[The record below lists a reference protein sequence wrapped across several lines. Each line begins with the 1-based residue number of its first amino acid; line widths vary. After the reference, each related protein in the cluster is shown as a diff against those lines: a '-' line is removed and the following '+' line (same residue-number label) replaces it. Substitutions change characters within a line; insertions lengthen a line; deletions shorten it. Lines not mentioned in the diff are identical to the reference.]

1 MMKEMYLNDLDRRR
15 SRTGCLVLL
24 GVLVVA
30 LLIAL
35 PLWWRRRGDDA
46 PPDARP
52 DAVPAVTETDDA
64 APPRRTGRE
73 RPAPAADDR
82 GREWLEEARA
92 AQSAEQYLRAR
103 ELGWQIL
110 DESNDPDAIEAAE
123 QLLGEVHIE
132 LVMTPR
138 PMPEKVDYTIQSGDT
153 LGGLARRFG
162 TTVELIK
169 RGNRLTGPMIRVGDR
184 LRILQ
189 ADFSMEVSKS
199 RNDLVLKI
207 NDRFFKRYRVGTG
220 EYERTPEG
228 DFKITERIAQPT
240 WWRQDGRAI
249 PYGTTN
255 NVLGTHWL
263 SIDVPGYGLHGT
275 WEPESIGYQSSAG
288 CVRLLNE
295 DIEELYTLVPV
306 GVPVTITE

>member
-1 MMKEMYLNDLDRRR
+1 MMTDMYLNDLDRRR

-24 GVLVVA
+24 GAVVLA
-30 LLIAL
+30 LLLAL
-35 PLWWRRRGDDA
+35 PFWWRRRADDA
-46 PPDARP
+46 PPPAEI
-52 DAVPAVTETDDA
+52 AVMPEETASVAEPSSPKPGSD
-64 APPRRTGRE
+64 RRL
-73 RPAPAADDR
+73 PAADDR
-82 GREWLEEARA
+82 GREWLTEARA
-92 AQSAEQYLRAR
+92 AQAAEQYLRAR

-110 DESNDPDAIEAAE
+110 DESNDPQAIEGAE

-138 PMPEKVDYTIQSGDT
+138 PMPEKVDYTIQRGDT

-169 RGNRLTGPMIRVGDR
+169 RGNRLSGPMIRVGDR
-184 LRILQ
+184 IRILQ
-189 ADFSMEVSKS
+189 AEFSMEVSKS

-228 DFKITERIAQPT
+228 DFKITDRIAQPT

-306 GVPVTITE
+306 GVPVRITD